1 MTTDNTTPDPTPALL
16 PPARLAEIRERAD
29 APLRPMPDAEERA
42 EYFGQAIA
50 DRAALLAHLDALT
63 PRAVVDGEALGR
75 GLFEHMSA
83 LAWPNGRGEIGGPGW
98 DGLREDSRS
107 YYIAAALALHAIG
120 YAAGAVA
127 MTGEGDDPGTEGAVL
142 ILMKRHD
149 GELHEA
155 HAAGRSEGEA
165 ERVRLS
171 ALLAAEHESAG
182 VAIEGQQIEIARLT
196 AALEAERARRPV
208 EEAAIAEAQREL
220 DATRAELAEARAA
233 VEAFQRGSGCVD
245 GYTIG
250 EALAKIGASLNRT
263 PTEGIP
269 DAIERIKKEKA
280 AARRDGARE
289 EREECARI
297 ADAASRYNAN
307 RPANTQPSA
316 AYKIA
321 DAIRARATEGR
332 QGS

>member
-1 MTTDNTTPDPTPALL
+1 MTTDNHTPDPAPALL
-16 PPARLAEIRERAD
+16 STARLAEIRERVAFTVI
-29 APLRPMPDAEERA
+29 AEAHNE
-42 EYFGQAIA
+42 AIA

-75 GLFEHMSA
+75 GLYIEINPGGEQ
-83 LAWPNGRGEIGGPGW
+83 AWPHYAESF
-98 DGLREDSRS
+98 RER
-107 YYIAAALALHAIG
+107 YIAAALALHAIG

-127 MTGEGDDPGTEGAVL
+127 MTGEGDDPGTEGAVY
-142 ILMKRHD
+142 ILMERHD
-149 GELHEA
+149 RELHEA

-233 VEAFQRGSGCVD
+233 IASAANGSIDDIEAARRF
-245 GYTIG
+245 GYH
-250 EALAKIGASLNRT
+250 ER
-263 PTEGIP
+263 
-269 DAIERIKKEKA
+269 DAEVA
-280 AARRDGARE
+280 AARLDGARE